1 MAAGAQSQGRPAGA
15 DAWTATLWK
24 DSRIQAAWRVAAEAM
39 AQVETWKQEAKAAA
53 EGADKIAN
61 RRSQIANPPE
71 AFARFLRD
79 TVSDES
85 VPAGIPPA
93 IPWDEL
99 AAKQK
104 WTSTQ
109 LKKAQVVR
117 GKLNVPR
124 ERFQQ
129 TQDGQYIWAGKD

>member
-1 MAAGAQSQGRPAGA
+1 MAGPVAYAQEFVDAFRWWLAEKAEWQLENKAQGGPVGA

-71 AFARFLRD
+71 AFARFLKRNR
-79 TVSDES
+79 
-85 VPAGIPPA
+85 
-93 IPWDEL
+93 
-99 AAKQK
+99 Q
-104 WTSTQ
+104 
-109 LKKAQVVR
+109 R
-117 GKLNVPR
+117 
-124 ERFQQ
+124 
-129 TQDGQYIWAGKD
+129 